1 MGTARRCRYHS
12 IIMLMYNI
20 FNHVQHILYRYLPAT
35 IHIIVSTSVLQRYNI
50 LTISVAAECRRYI
63 TRIIYNAAMCT
74 HDTSKTS
81 ATRIFKYTTYVLTAY
96 ILQQFSGAEH
106 RVQIGRPHCTTKPDI
121 QLFSGYG
128 FFG

>member
-20 FNHVQHILYRYLPAT
+20 FNHMQHILYRCLPAT

-63 TRIIYNAAMCT
+63 TRIIYYMLQCVHTIQVKQAP
-74 HDTSKTS
+74 HV
-81 ATRIFKYTTYVLTAY
+81 YLTTYVLTAY
-96 ILQQFSGAEH
+96 IVQQFSGAEH
-106 RVQIGRPHCTTKPDI
+106 RVQIGRPHYTTKPDI